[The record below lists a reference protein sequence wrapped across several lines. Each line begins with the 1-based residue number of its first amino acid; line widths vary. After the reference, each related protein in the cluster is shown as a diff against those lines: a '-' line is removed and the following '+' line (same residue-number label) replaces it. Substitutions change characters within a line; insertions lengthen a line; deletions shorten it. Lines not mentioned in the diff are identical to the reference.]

1 MRVAA
6 ILLVLPVLLIGC
18 KSANTGSWTGA
29 AAGATAGA
37 VAGGVIG
44 HQSGKKWQGALI
56 GATAGGAAGWVVGT
70 ELGESADRATKSTP
84 EYREANSYFDQANRT
99 ENPRDAIELYDK
111 AIELEPDLP
120 ELHNNKG
127 LQYLKMGDEAGARQC
142 FKEALRVAPDY
153 RPAAEN
159 LERLAAI

>member
-1 MRVAA
+1 MRIAA
-6 ILLVLPVLLIGC
+6 ILLLWPVLLMGC

-29 AAGATAGA
+29 AAGAATGA
-37 VAGGVIG
+37 VVGGVIG

-70 ELGESADRATKSTP
+70 ELGESADQATKATP
-84 EYREANSYFDQANRT
+84 EYREAESYFDQANRT
-99 ENPRDAIELYDK
+99 DSPREAIELYDK

-127 LQYLKMGDEAGARQC
+127 LQYLKMGDELSARKC
-142 FKEALRVAPDY
+142 FEEALRVDPDY
-153 RPAAEN
+153 RAAADN
-159 LERLAAI
+159 LEKLAAS